1 MGQMTEIDTGVDRA
15 VRPPALAPQTGLR
28 RGRTWMLAV
37 GDLAALAVAYAA
49 AYAVADRI
57 APLPPVQAPSWFL
70 ILVAVTAPVVW
81 LGIFTAYHLYE
92 NDNLRI
98 SVSSFD
104 EVRDLFHA
112 ILAGS
117 LGYLIVSQGVEVL
130 LRLVGLRAGR
140 GRALPR
146 RCARHRP
153 DRPRLDPE
161 LGLPAA
167 DEAASDA
174 HRGKRR

>member
-1 MGQMTEIDTGVDRA
+1 MTEIDAGVDRA
-15 VRPPALAPQTGLR
+15 VRPPAPSASNGLR
-28 RGRTWMLAV
+28 RGRTWMLAL
-37 GDLAALAVAYAA
+37 GDLAALVVAYAA
-49 AYAVADRI
+49 AYAVADQI
-57 APLPPVQAPSWFL
+57 APLPPVQVPSWFL

-117 LGYLIVSQGVEVL
+117 LGYLILSQAV
-130 LRLVGLRAGR
+130 
-140 GRALPR
+140 RALQHWWISAPAEAVLFLTAALVIVPIVRGSIRSWVFPRIMKPR
-146 RCARHRP
+146 RT
-153 DRPRLDPE
+153 LIV
-161 LGLPAA
+161 G
-167 DEAASDA
+167 
-174 HRGKRR
+174 